1 VSTPEHARRP
11 GFLRDGGWVLVAGL
25 VLGTAAAGWQVVSVL
40 RHRGTATVGD
50 GRTVA
55 SYRFDLSRLT
65 VPIDLIAAS
74 GGVKDGVPA
83 LTAPASW
90 SLADLDAAAKKRRG
104 KILVSGD
111 RVVGV
116 EIGGERRAY
125 PLRFLVWHEVVNDTL
140 GGVPIAVTYSPL
152 SDSVAVFRRSVDGET
167 LELGVSGLL
176 YQSSLLMYDRRAGA
190 AGESL
195 WSQVLARAVSGPAAA
210 ARLVLTTVP
219 CSVTAW
225 SNWRSARP
233 DTTLLA
239 ADPRLAKEYNSDPY
253 VSYLG
258 SDLLRFP
265 VDPLPPPSGPAL
277 KTPVVAVRTATGFAA
292 ITFPALAARV
302 DAAGEWRADVDG
314 RRLTFRYRSRPDA
327 VTVTDDSGA
336 AAADLYAFYFAW
348 YATHRGDT
356 TWLADPGVAG
366 A

>member
-1 VSTPEHARRP
+1 MSTPEPGRRS

-25 VLGTAAAGWQVVSVL
+25 ALATVAAGWQVVSVL
-40 RHRGTATVGD
+40 RHPRSAAVGD

-55 SYRFDLSRLT
+55 SYRFDLSRMT
-65 VPIDLIAAS
+65 VPIDRIVAS

-90 SLADLDAAAKKRRG
+90 TLADMAAAAKKRRG

-116 EIGGERRAY
+116 EIGGQRRAY

-152 SDSVAVFRRSVDGET
+152 SDSTAVFRRDVRGET
-167 LELGVSGLL
+167 LELRVSGLL

-195 WSQVLARAVSGPAAA
+195 WSQLLARAVSGPAAA
-210 ARLVLTTVP
+210 AGSVLTTIP
-219 CSVTAW
+219 CTVTAW
-225 SNWRSARP
+225 SDWRSPRP
-233 DTTLLA
+233 ETTLLA
-239 ADPRLAKEYNSDPY
+239 PDPRLAQEYNSDPY

-265 VDPLPPPSGPAL
+265 VDPLPPPGGPAL
-277 KTPVVAVRTATGFAA
+277 KTPMVAVRTAAGFAA
-292 ITFPALAARV
+292 ITFPAVAARV
-302 DAAGEWRADVDG
+302 DATGEWRADVGG
-314 RRLTFRYRSRPDA
+314 RRLTFHYRSHPDA
-327 VTVTDDSGA
+327 VSVTRESGEA
-336 AAADLYAFYFAW
+336 AAEFYSFYFAW
-348 YATHRGDT
+348 CATHRDDT
-356 TWLADPGVAG
+356 TWLADPGRAG
-366 A
+366 T

>member
-1 VSTPEHARRP
+1 V
-11 GFLRDGGWVLVAGL
+11 
-25 VLGTAAAGWQVVSVL
+25 AAGWQLASVL
-40 RHRGTATVGD
+40 RHRHRTAVGD

-55 SYRFDLSRLT
+55 SYRFDLSRLA
-65 VPIDLIAAS
+65 VPIGRIVAS

-90 SLADLDAAAKKRRG
+90 TLADLAAAAKKRRG

-116 EIGGERRAY
+116 EIGGQRRAY

-152 SDSVAVFRRSVDGET
+152 SDSAAVFRRDLRGET

-176 YQSSLLMYDRRAGA
+176 YESSLLMYDRRAGA

-195 WSQVLARAVSGPAAA
+195 WSQLLARAVSGPAAA
-210 ARLVLTTVP
+210 AGSVLTTVP
-219 CSVTAW
+219 CSVAAW
-225 SNWRSARP
+225 SDWRSPRP
-233 DTTLLA
+233 ETSLLA
-239 ADPRLAKEYNSDPY
+239 PDPRFAQEYNSDPY
-253 VSYLG
+253 VSYFG

-265 VDPLPPPSGPAL
+265 VDPLPPPGGPAL
-277 KTPVVAVRTATGFAA
+277 KTPVVAVRSGAGFAA
-292 ITFPALAARV
+292 MSFPALAARV
-302 DAAGEWRADVDG
+302 DASGEWRADVGG
-314 RRLTFRYRSRPDA
+314 RRLTFRYRSRPEA
-327 VTVTDDSGA
+327 VTVTDESGRA
-336 AAADLYAFYFAW
+336 AAELYSFYFAW
-348 YATHRGDT
+348 YATHRDDT